1 MADYPRPEDQL
12 AIFNPEE
19 FNPRGSVAL
28 SIAKEFILAFP
39 TAQGAEELQDA
50 NVSENVIVN
59 ANTDATGYSMTGS
72 TINYTALN
80 PAIVGATLN
89 GANIWTE
96 TNDFTVAPII
106 SATLLPS
113 LDATTKMTTTEWV
126 RNSFQLQVPT
136 YSNPDPI
143 YTYLTSTYPPPVYE
157 YDVAGYNRI
166 DLMMISRGGYA
177 GNSFQNPSSLKFGLG
192 GAGSSAA
199 IFIIRRIDLNA
210 NRGVLDAPERIRFSS
225 WCSDTLGS
233 NGNDSAGIIN
243 ISDISVRY
251 GASTW
256 IAFKVG
262 TSNTSIGVAGGRRG
276 FEGNVDGTS
285 GAGGG
290 TGGVPTTS
298 LTLNYPDGFGS
309 FSTVD
314 YSTSQTASGAT
325 YITFKSAYPEYNGG
339 TGANNW
345 GTKTQILNYSGL
357 PSNQALD
364 FSTTGF
370 AEPPLDA
377 NGMRVGQGQQYT
389 NQLVAPP
396 DIDTGFGGWGITTS
410 DPAKPNYPVSLSG
423 SPCVAIFR
431 YEYMY
436 DNVST
441 WDAQDTGHNWVLT
454 P

>member
-19 FNPRGSVAL
+19 FNPRGSVSL
-28 SIAKEFILAFP
+28 TTAKEFILAFP
-39 TAQGAEELQDA
+39 TAQGTEELQDT

-59 ANTDATGYSMTGS
+59 ANTDATGYSITGS

-80 PAIVGATLN
+80 PAIVGASLSGVN
-89 GANIWTE
+89 VWTE

-106 SATLLPS
+106 SATLLTN

-143 YTYLTSTYPPPVYE
+143 YTYLNTTSTYYE

-166 DLMMISRGGYA
+166 DLMIISRGGFA
-177 GNSFQNPSSLKFGLG
+177 GASVQNPTSLKFGLG
-192 GAGSSAA
+192 GGGTSAG
-199 IFIIRRIDLNA
+199 IHIVRKIDLNA
-210 NRGVLDAPERIRFSS
+210 NRGVLDAPERISFYAYCFSTNGGGDS
-225 WCSDTLGS
+225 GAGS
-233 NGNDSAGIIN
+233 LQLY
-243 ISDISVRY
+243 DIRVRY

-256 IAFKVG
+256 IYYAVG
-262 TSNTSIGVAGGRRG
+262 TGRTNFSLHSG
-276 FEGNVDGTS
+276 WNGYDGNVNGT
-285 GAGGG
+285 AGVGSVYK
-290 TGGVPTTS
+290 TACFLS
-298 LTLNYPDGFGS
+298 YPDGFGS
-309 FSTVD
+309 FSTID
-314 YSTSQTASGAT
+314 YSTYTSSSQVLT
-325 YITFKSAYPEYNGG
+325 IRSAYPEYVGG

-345 GTKTQILNYSGL
+345 GTKTQILGKTGL
-357 PSNQALD
+357 PSNPPLD
-364 FSTTGF
+364 FSGTGF

-377 NGMRVGQGQQYT
+377 NGMRVGRGQQYT
-389 NQLVAPP
+389 SNLVAPP
-396 DIDTGFGGWGITTS
+396 NIDTGFGGWGITTN
-410 DPAKPNYPVSLSG
+410 DPSKPNYPVSLPG
-423 SPCVAIFR
+423 NPCVALFR

-436 DNVST
+436 DNTSS

>member
-19 FNPRGSVAL
+19 FNPRGSVSL
-28 SIAKEFILAFP
+28 TTAKEYILAFP

-59 ANTDATGYSMTGS
+59 ANTDATGYNMTGS

-113 LDATTKMTTTEWV
+113 LDATNKMTTTEWV

-136 YSNPDPI
+136 YSNPDPL
-143 YTYLTSTYPPPVYE
+143 YTYLTPTNTYYE

-166 DLMMISRGGYA
+166 DLMIIGRGGYA
-177 GNSFQNPSSLKFGLG
+177 GSSLQNPSSLKFGLG
-192 GAGSSAA
+192 GAGSSAG
-199 IFIIRRIDLNA
+199 IHIVRKIDLNV
-210 NRGVLDAPERIRFSS
+210 NRGVLDAPERISFYSY
-225 WCSDTLGS
+225 CSATSGGGGNTNAGS
-233 NGNDSAGIIN
+233 ITINDIA
-243 ISDISVRY
+243 VRY
-251 GASTW
+251 GSSTW
-256 IAFKVG
+256 IYFADATAVRTNLVVLSGWNGYNGNVNG
-262 TSNTSIGVAGGRRG
+262 TSA
-276 FEGNVDGTS
+276 
-285 GAGGG
+285 AGGG
-290 TGGVPTTS
+290 GNTTACF
-298 LTLNYPDGFGS
+298 LYRPDGFGS
-309 FSTVD
+309 FSTID
-314 YSTSQTASGAT
+314 YSTYTSSSAHLT
-325 YITFKSAYPEYNGG
+325 IRSAYPEYAGG
-339 TGANNW
+339 TGANDW
-345 GTKTQILNYSGL
+345 GTKTQILNKTGL

-364 FSTTGF
+364 FSGTGF

-423 SPCVAIFR
+423 SPCVALYR